1 MKINLK
7 EKKLKEIDNE
17 IMQDLLSEYDQKEI
31 DLKNNNFY
39 QENIKLLNLL
49 KIEDIDN
56 NNFKINY
63 PEIIFPDEVDIN
75 IIFIPDILK
84 EEVLNY
90 TNVQYEEK
98 DKVLGAAL
106 ISTGEGLIEEFNTY
120 SAKEFSIIIF
130 CEKNEEIKKQIDM
143 ELYPEQYVYKL
154 MNTLTHE
161 ICHHLLFLESSGGLS
176 PNEVEI
182 WSDMGVFDNNVDD
195 CVYGKNHDVYEEF
208 YINNPHKEQEII
220 METIVENNGLDLL
233 DKVKINLFELTESLT
248 KNRSDKK
255 IRNVLR

>member
-49 KIEDIDN
+49 KIEEIDN

-90 TNVQYEEK
+90 TNVQYGEK